1 MTAQRIA
8 AQDMTKGSMKINFPE
23 KFLKEMLQDEE
34 KNPNGYLDETNYEK
48 LTQYG
53 LTIIAP
59 NSRFNNSLHNS
70 TMTPLQSHVE
80 YNDQFTWQHPTGLG
94 SFTIKKG
101 GINDPEYITE
111 TVYKDYNGEIVDQ
124 AINRST
130 SFGPNLE
137 GALGSGI
144 EDLNGWVYQDLKMF
158 NQQQKNI
165 QMQTPG
171 SNQK

>member
-1 MTAQRIA
+1 MRIFEG
-8 AQDMTKGSMKINFPE
+8 MPTT
-23 KFLKEMLQDEE
+23 L
-34 KNPNGYLDETNYEK
+34 
-48 LTQYG
+48 
-53 LTIIAP
+53 II
-59 NSRFNNSLHNS
+59 
-70 TMTPLQSHVE
+70 
-80 YNDQFTWQHPTGLG
+80 
-94 SFTIKKG
+94 
-101 GINDPEYITE
+101 
-111 TVYKDYNGEIVDQ
+111 TVYKDYNGQIVDQ

-144 EDLNGWVYQDLKMF
+144 GDLNAWVYEDLKMF